1 MSDLSQAEPNATA
14 PDPDVGILHYKYI
27 PKTGAWGTPDVAYP
41 VYTPSTGS
49 NERDLEHWSG
59 QGTVQFHR
67 AAWEDMP
74 TQYNIVNAFADL
86 PIVEYRGA
94 SVSKSVGAKDLRDQR
109 ILR

>member
-1 MSDLSQAEPNATA
+1 
-14 PDPDVGILHYKYI
+14 
-27 PKTGAWGTPDVAYP
+27 
-41 VYTPSTGS
+41 
-49 NERDLEHWSG
+49 
-59 QGTVQFHR
+59 
-67 AAWEDMP
+67 MP